1 MPGYDNTGEWA
12 YRYASIPI
20 CYLPKF
26 EFLMICSISSFISFV
41 MLFCVLGWKARN
53 LLAALWNLSGCKK
66 EVKAQKK
73 DMGALRRQA
82 AGFEGK
88 IALDEEE
95 LLDTI
100 QHDMLEKAR
109 KHRHNQATSEPPCS

>member
-1 MPGYDNTGEWA
+1 MPGYDNTAEWA

-26 EFLMICSISSFISFV
+26 QFLMICSISSFISFV

-66 EVKAQKK
+66 E
-73 DMGALRRQA
+73 
-82 AGFEGK
+82 GFECAEGA
-88 IALDEEE
+88 IEMVNLSRE
-95 LLDTI
+95 
-100 QHDMLEKAR
+100 LEK
-109 KHRHNQATSEPPCS
+109 

>member
-1 MPGYDNTGEWA
+1 MESAAGSGCGIIHECTDMPGYDNTAEWA

-26 EFLMICSISSFISFV
+26 QFLMICSISSFISFV

-66 EVKAQKK
+66 E
-73 DMGALRRQA
+73 
-82 AGFEGK
+82 GFVYNL
-88 IALDEEE
+88 AS
-95 LLDTI
+95 
-100 QHDMLEKAR
+100 R
-109 KHRHNQATSEPPCS
+109 K

>member
-1 MPGYDNTGEWA
+1 MPGYDNTVEWA

-26 EFLMICSISSFISFV
+26 QFLMICSISSFISFV

-66 EVKAQKK
+66 E
-73 DMGALRRQA
+73 
-82 AGFEGK
+82 GFVYNL
-88 IALDEEE
+88 AS
-95 LLDTI
+95 
-100 QHDMLEKAR
+100 R
-109 KHRHNQATSEPPCS
+109 K

>member
-1 MPGYDNTGEWA
+1 MNVPICRGTTIPVNGHIGEWA

-66 EVKAQKK
+66 E
-73 DMGALRRQA
+73 
-82 AGFEGK
+82 GFVYPK
-88 IALDEEE
+88 I
-95 LLDTI
+95 
-100 QHDMLEKAR
+100 R
-109 KHRHNQATSEPPCS
+109 KQSQWQSQLQ